1 MGTIH
6 VTARLFR
13 GEQADNG
20 TGNVDFC
27 GIDDI
32 IAVNAA
38 NLPPIG
44 YAWSPYDYLVIN
56 APFTPY
62 SQNVILE
69 NKLSAVAGSLPVG
82 FTYTSHEVPDALHH
96 TINDADLDYQG
107 FFSWL
112 DDILNT

>member
-1 MGTIH
+1 MFRILRLLERIPWTGPVSLNALKSWDPSHPNYPYGGTGVGTIH

-13 GEQADNG
+13 GELADIG

-44 YAWSPYDYLVIN
+44 LCGRLMTI
-56 APFTPY
+56 
-62 SQNVILE
+62 
-69 NKLSAVAGSLPVG
+69 SL
-82 FTYTSHEVPDALHH
+82 
-96 TINDADLDYQG
+96 
-107 FFSWL
+107 
-112 DDILNT
+112 